1 MRLLTLGLT
10 NFKSF
15 AGDHRIV
22 LPDRGAAKPVYL
34 IGGLNGSGKT
44 TLAQAVVLA
53 LHGERAGGIP
63 GLFDGGRGARD
74 RYHRWL
80 RAAFNQVARAAG
92 DDQMRTSVQL
102 SDGSGQ
108 LTVTRTWWF
117 DAAGRFIEEQMEVR
131 EEMAGETELSVGD
144 DAQALIDQVLPRH
157 LLDFAIF
164 DGERVRKLDDTLSA
178 TAVRSALDRLLNL
191 DAVERMRAEIERLAR
206 ERRLAHANAT
216 QLAIYEDLG
225 QELTDHQE
233 ERAAVAEELRQAED
247 AQERMQRELDQ
258 LATAFDAAISAASTP
273 GQLSADLV
281 GLRERRAGLRSR
293 LGRHLGDWLYLWP
306 AFDVLSS
313 LASDV
318 DAQGKQRTGRD
329 RLKLE
334 LEAVESLAEHLAAD
348 GSLRRKIGAAPIN
361 EFRRWL
367 QAEVDERQSNLD
379 AALIEAQEDGLA
391 SFSDPELADISVAI
405 SGAQRDLTDVQE
417 LAADLLR
424 VDRRVR
430 EMEDLLAAAD
440 RDSTTAQL
448 LRRRDELNVLLG
460 EQRATAERLRSE
472 VEEHDAALAS
482 LRSQL
487 AGVEGRLNVSD
498 DDQRWLI
505 TADATAAALD
515 EFLADARAEASRA
528 VQQRMLYNLRTLMRK
543 DNLVTDV
550 VIDPATHV
558 TRLLGADGN
567 DVELPSAGEH
577 QLAAMAFIDAVLA
590 AAENPIPVFV
600 DTPLARLDS
609 HHRRAV
615 VKDFWPS
622 LGRQV
627 IVLST
632 DEEVVDDLLLFAEP
646 AVAATY
652 HIECDSTGASSI
664 TKDRYLEAAAS

>member
-1 MRLLTLGLT
+1 MRLLAFGLT

-15 AGDHRIV
+15 VGDHRVV
-22 LPDRGAAKPVYL
+22 LPDRGPAKPVYL
-34 IGGLNGSGKT
+34 FGGLNGSGKT
-44 TLAQAVVLA
+44 SLAQGVVLA
-53 LHGERAGGIP
+53 LHGERAAGIP

-80 RAAFNQVARAAG
+80 RAAFNQPARAAG
-92 DDQMRTSVQL
+92 ADQMKTSVQF

-108 LTVTRTWWF
+108 LTVTRSWWF
-117 DAAGRFIEEQMEVR
+117 DAAGRFLEEQIEVR
-131 EEMAGETELSVGD
+131 EEIGKDTDLLVGE

-157 LLDFAIF
+157 LLDFAVF
-164 DGERVRKLDDTLSA
+164 DGERVRQLDDTLSA

-191 DAVERMRAEIERLAR
+191 DAVERMRTEIERLAR
-206 ERRLAHANAT
+206 DRRLAHANSA
-216 QLAIYEDLG
+216 QLAIYEDLRKELDDHKERRSEVAGELG
-225 QELTDHQE
+225 Q
-233 ERAAVAEELRQAED
+233 AEE

-258 LATAFDAAISAASTP
+258 LAASFDSALAAAATP

-281 GLRERRAGLRSR
+281 GLREQRAGLRSR
-293 LGRHLGDWLYLWP
+293 LGRHLGEWLYLWP
-306 AFDVLSS
+306 AFEVLPSLSDDV
-313 LASDV
+313 V
-318 DAQGKQRTGRD
+318 AQGEQRTGRD

-334 LEAVESLAEHLAAD
+334 LEAVESLAERLTAD
-348 GSLRRKIGAAPIN
+348 QSLRRKVGASPVK
-361 EFRRWL
+361 EFRTWL
-367 QAEVDERQSNLD
+367 QTAVNERQNDLD
-379 AALIEAQEDGLA
+379 AATVEAQGDSLGQ
-391 SFSDPELADISVAI
+391 FSDAELADVRVAI
-405 SGAQRDLTDVQE
+405 SGVNRDLTDVQE

-424 VDRRVR
+424 IDRRIR

-460 EQRATAERLRSE
+460 EQRATAERLRAQVDEQDSQ
-472 VEEHDAALAS
+472 LAS

-487 AGVEGRLNVSD
+487 ANMEARLNVTD
-498 DDQRWLI
+498 DDHRWLA
-505 TADATAAALD
+505 TADATVAALD
-515 EFLADARAEASRA
+515 EFLAEARAEASQA
-528 VQQRMLYNLRTLMRK
+528 VQLRMLHNLRTLMRK
-543 DNLVTDV
+543 DNLVADV
-550 VIDPATHV
+550 VIDPKTHV
-558 TRLLGADGN
+558 TRLLGADGS

-590 AAENPIPVFV
+590 AADNPIPVFV

-615 VKDFWPS
+615 VRDFWPN

-632 DEEVVDDLLLFAEP
+632 DEEVVDDLFRFAEP

-652 HIECDSTGASSI
+652 RIECDKAGASSLTI
-664 TKDRYLEAAAS
+664 DQYLEVAAS